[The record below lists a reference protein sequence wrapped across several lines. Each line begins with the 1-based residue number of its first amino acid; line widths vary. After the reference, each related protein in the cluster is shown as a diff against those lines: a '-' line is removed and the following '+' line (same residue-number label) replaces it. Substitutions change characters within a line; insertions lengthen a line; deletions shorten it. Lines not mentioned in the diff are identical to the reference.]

1 MGHWLL
7 YSPKEFQK
15 YNSEIRG
22 KKQQQEKKLKSRK
35 WNAAKLL
42 LGNTNMFRKI
52 IISVFTT
59 DLFGSSEVITVC
71 RETMISEVI

>member
-1 MGHWLL
+1 
-7 YSPKEFQK
+7 
-15 YNSEIRG
+15 
-22 KKQQQEKKLKSRK
+22 
-35 WNAAKLL
+35 
-42 LGNTNMFRKI
+42 MFRKI